1 MAYLGNTPTTQNFVS
16 GTDYFNGT
24 GAQTAFTLSRTV
36 NSINDIQAVVNNV
49 VQQPNDAYTLSGT
62 TITFTSAPSS
72 GTNNVYVRY
81 LSTTTQVITP
91 SQNSVGTAQ
100 LAPLTTIP
108 VVGGYTVTLP
118 SATGTIAL
126 TSQITS
132 LIKKISTY
140 EYATRTNPSASAGT
154 VAFTWTSSFTMID
167 RVNNGLLVMAWVPAN
182 DQNTKDYT
190 GHGLRF
196 TNGTTNYDT
205 QGKGSNY
212 VGAPSFTLAMSMQQ
226 YGFWVPANS
235 VPTGTLT
242 LQHYLYTADSSVLL
256 CPNSSDDSRL
266 NQTSAQLIIIEYGI

>member
-1 MAYLGNTPTTQNFVS
+1 MSLILQGSTSGSITLQEPAVAGTTVLDLPATS
-16 GTDYFNGT
+16 GT
-24 GAQTAFTLSRTV
+24 L
-36 NSINDIQAVVNNV
+36 
-49 VQQPNDAYTLSGT
+49 
-62 TITFTSAPSS
+62 
-72 GTNNVYVRY
+72 
-81 LSTTTQVITP
+81 
-91 SQNSVGTAQ
+91 
-100 LAPLTTIP
+100 
-108 VVGGYTVTLP
+108 
-118 SATGTIAL
+118 L
-126 TSQITS
+126 TSSTQA
-132 LIKKISTY
+132 IKKISTY
-140 EYATRTNPSASAGT
+140 EFATRTNPSASAGI

-167 RVNNGLLVMAWVPAN
+167 RVNNGLLVMAWVPAT

-212 VGAPSFTLAMSMQQ
+212 VGAPAATLAMSMQQ

-242 LQHYLYTADSSVLL
+242 LQHYLYSAESSVLL